1 MITKKELQLMLEFT
15 FDDPID
21 CDVAWACYERFSE
34 YINNGDAET
43 INYFITAMTASRS
56 EILATRFRMAEMGY
70 ELTPSE
76 LTQYFFIL
84 STCLLDKARLFKEKN
99 EQ

>member
-1 MITKKELQLMLEFT
+1 MITKTYLELMLEVA

-21 CDVAWACYERFSE
+21 YDVAWACYERFNN
-34 YINNGDAET
+34 YIDNGDAET
-43 INYFITAMTASRS
+43 INYFITAMTATKT
-56 EILATRFRMAEMGY
+56 EILATRFRMAERGY
-70 ELTPSE
+70 ELTPSQ

-84 STCLLDKARLFKEKN
+84 STCVLDKARLFKEKN

>member
-1 MITKKELQLMLEFT
+1 MITKTYLQLMLEVA

-21 CDVAWACYERFSE
+21 FDVAWACYERFND
-34 YINNGDAET
+34 YINNGDTET
-43 INYFITAMTASRS
+43 INYFIKAMTATRT

-70 ELTPSE
+70 ELTPSQ